1 MGFRF
6 RKSIKILP
14 GVRINLSKKGVS
26 SISIGR
32 RGATVNIRANGEKR
46 ATFGIPGTGLSW
58 QTRLDKPVS
67 RRMTE
72 CPYCGHRMRKQWERC
87 PQCGGLLVQED
98 PEAKAKALAA
108 QEKAA
113 QAETAQTDAA
123 QSGNA
128 PAGDAP
134 DEEAHLSCTGCLSFL
149 FLLGLILYFVH

>member
-6 RKSIKILP
+6 RRSIKIFP

-32 RGATVNIRANGEKR
+32 RGAAVNIRANGETR
-46 ATFGIPGTGLSW
+46 ATLGIPGTGLSW

-67 RRMTE
+67 RHMTE
-72 CPYCGHRMRKQWERC
+72 CPCCGHRMRRQWERC
-87 PQCGGLLVQED
+87 PRCGGLLVQED

-108 QEKAA
+108 QEQAA
-113 QAETAQTDAA
+113 QQDAA
-123 QSGNA
+123 PGGNA

-134 DEEAHLSCTGCLSFL
+134 NAPEGEVSCAGCLSIL
-149 FLLGLILYFVH
+149 FCLGLILCLVWR